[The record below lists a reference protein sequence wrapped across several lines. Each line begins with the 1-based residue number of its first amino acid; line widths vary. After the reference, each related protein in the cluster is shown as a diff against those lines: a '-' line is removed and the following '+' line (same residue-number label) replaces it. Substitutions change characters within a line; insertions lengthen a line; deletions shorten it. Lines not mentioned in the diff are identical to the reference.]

1 MRSRL
6 LFFATLIVAGCAP
19 RTTPPAAPAPSA
31 PAAAAPTADTATRVV
46 HLRRPLPYPVPF
58 SAEFGHAVQ
67 AGTRTA
73 SGKPGA
79 RYWQQWANY
88 TIQTAVH
95 PRFRRLDGR
104 EQIRYANN
112 SPDTLSVL
120 WVNLLQDFHAYGG
133 IRTQTAEVTGGMELN
148 RVEVM
153 GRDLLETAGGPGYQ
167 ITGTLMRITPP
178 HPVAPGDTVPLA
190 FEWTFEIP
198 QNGLSGRMGYSGDNL
213 FFLAYWYPQMV
224 VYDDVTGWATDFFR
238 GTAEFY
244 SDFAS
249 YDVTIDVPQQW
260 LVTATGTLT
269 NANEVLAPRIAA
281 RMRRAEESDSV
292 VHVVTSAD
300 LGRVTKTDPERRL
313 DWHFVADSVRDFV
326 FGVTDESLWDAAR
339 TAVGDRDGDGVTDY
353 ARVDAVY
360 RETARNWVHAA
371 KFAQNSIHF
380 LSGFT
385 GLPYPWPHMSAVE
398 GAGIIGGGMEYPM
411 MTLIGDYN
419 QRGDSAL
426 YYVVAHEFGHMWV
439 PMTVNTNERRYSW
452 MDEGTTTFNEDNARQ
467 AYYPGTHPFQNEQ
480 RDYVAKALS
489 GTEGPMMRW
498 SDWQYEGAFSVASYA
513 KPAAVLHAL
522 QGVLGKEVFLK
533 AYHEFFRRWA
543 FKHAYPWDLWKTFED
558 VSGEDLSW
566 FWRSW
571 YYESTQFGGPWV
583 LDQAVAA
590 VDPQDDG
597 STRITVHD
605 NGWVPMPVRL
615 TVTRADGTVTH
626 ALIPVDVWLSGRVS
640 ATVTVAPGAE
650 VTRVVIDV
658 GHWFPDA
665 NRRNNVWTK

>member
-1 MRSRL
+1 MRSRV
-6 LFFATLIVAGCAP
+6 LFFATLTLLAGCAP
-19 RTTPPAAPAPSA
+19 RTTPPAAPVPAA
-31 PAAAAPTADTATRVV
+31 PAADTVPRVV
-46 HLRRPLPYPVPF
+46 HLQRPLPYPVPF
-58 SAEFGHAVQ
+58 SAAFSHAIR

-73 SGKPGA
+73 SGAPGPN
-79 RYWQQWANY
+79 YWQQWASY
-88 TIQTAVH
+88 TIQTGVH
-95 PRFRRLDGR
+95 PRFHRLDGKER
-104 EQIRYANN
+104 VRYVNN

-133 IRTQTAEVTGGMELN
+133 IRTQSAEVTGGMELD

-153 GRDLLETAGGPGYQ
+153 GRELMEKGSGPGYQ
-167 ITGTLMRITPP
+167 VDGTLMRITPP

-198 QNGLSGRMGYSGDNL
+198 QNGLSGRMGYSDDNL

-224 VYDDVTGWATDFFR
+224 VYDDVTGWATDYFR

-269 NANEVLAPRIAA
+269 NPNEVLAPRIAA
-281 RMRRAEESDSV
+281 RMRRAAGSDSV

-300 LGRVTKTDPERRL
+300 LGRVTRTDPGGRL

-326 FGVTDESLWDAAR
+326 FGITNESLWDAAR
-339 TAVGDRDGDGVTDY
+339 TPVGDRNGDGVTDY

-360 RETARNWVHAA
+360 RETAKNWVHAA
-371 KFAQNSIHF
+371 KFAQNAIHF

-385 GLPYPWPHMSAVE
+385 GLPYPWSHMSAVE
-398 GAGIIGGGMEYPM
+398 GGGIIGGGMEYPM

-419 QRGDSAL
+419 ERGDSAL

-452 MDEGTTTFNEDNARQ
+452 MDEGTTTFNEDNARE
-467 AYYPGTHPFQNEQ
+467 ACFPGTHPFENEQ

-522 QGVLGKEVFLK
+522 QGVLGKEVFLE
-533 AYHEFFRRWA
+533 AYHEFFHRWA

-571 YYESTQFGGPWV
+571 YFESTQFGGPWV

-590 VDPQDDG
+590 VERQDDG

-615 TVTRADGTVTH
+615 TVTRADGTTAYAH
-626 ALIPVDVWLSGRVS
+626 IPVDTWLSGRAS

-650 VTRVVIDV
+650 VTRVEIDA